1 LFYPALTQFSCAECQ
16 KFVYDVDWANGC
28 TGTGKRKTFCG
39 GTRDLERTAASPPPC
54 AFDKDACPKGSPAE
68 EAEHLL
74 SADNW
79 LSWQIYREVRAT
91 NGGCLTEAMKAD
103 PLLMRNLAMLD
114 ELARVRE
121 RQQLGRELAA
131 NVARF
136 LIR

>member
-1 LFYPALTQFSCAECQ
+1 MFYPALTQFTCGECQ
-16 KFVYDVDWANGC
+16 KKLFDVDWAHGC
-28 TGTGKRKTFCG
+28 TGTGKVKTYMTG
-39 GTRDLERTAASPPPC
+39 AGPREQVRGKLNPPPC
-54 AFDKDACPKGSPAE
+54 SECPKGSPEE

-79 LSWQIYREVRAT
+79 LTWQIYREVKAT
-91 NGGCLTEAMKAD
+91 NGACLTDAMKAD
-103 PLLMRNLAMLD
+103 ALLMRNLAMLD

-136 LIR
+136 LVR